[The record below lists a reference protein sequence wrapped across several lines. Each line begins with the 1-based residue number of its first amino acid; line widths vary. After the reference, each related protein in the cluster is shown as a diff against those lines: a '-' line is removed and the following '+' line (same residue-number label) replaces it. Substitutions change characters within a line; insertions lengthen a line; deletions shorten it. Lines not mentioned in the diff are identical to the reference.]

1 MMRMLG
7 MEMPIVRHIGGW
19 VCALSLGLVVA
30 GCAGTKSST
39 AAERGQAKTALAT
52 ECGKVEELEKAQ
64 HKLQESLNRQTVV
77 HQDLEEKIARLQ
89 LQLFE
94 REAQLRDAS
103 ERHEQAILEVVR
115 AKAKLRSLESKA
127 EAASTLAEAEVAIKT
142 LKTQMASK
150 DKDANVRR
158 ADELL
163 RLGAEEFKK
172 ENYGG
177 ALYLTSQA
185 KMLIK
190 EGQER
195 SITREKLPLV
205 QGEAAFAIP
214 VPLRSVNNAKLR
226 EGPGTGTK
234 VVASLEEGTS
244 LTGHSYKGPWVRVRA
259 QDGRIGWVLYNQ
271 VDDR

>member
-1 MMRMLG
+1 ML
-7 MEMPIVRHIGGW
+7 IVRQIGGW
-19 VCALSLGLVVA
+19 VCVLSLGLAVA
-30 GCAGTKSST
+30 GCAGSKSS
-39 AAERGQAKTALAT
+39 AAAGRGQTQKMLAT
-52 ECGKVEELEKAQ
+52 ECSKMEELEKAQ
-64 HKLQESLNRQTVV
+64 HKLQESLNRQVV
-77 HQDLEEKIARLQ
+77 AHQDLEEKIARLQ

-94 REAQLRDAS
+94 REAQLRDVH

-142 LKTQMASK
+142 LKNQIASK
-150 DKDANVRR
+150 DKDVDIQR
-158 ADELL
+158 AEELL

-195 SITREKLPLV
+195 SITRDKLPLV
-205 QGEAAFAIP
+205 PGEAAFAIL
-214 VPLRSVNNAKLR
+214 VPLRSVNSAKLR
-226 EGPGTGTK
+226 EGPGTSMK

-259 QDGRIGWVLYNQ
+259 QDGRVGWVYYNQ